1 MKKIKYTN
9 VKLPFEYSNDF
20 KVWGPTKAA
29 HCCLTLMTRQ
39 ILLTLCHMN
48 VHRQP
53 PPPPPQEK
61 KTNKKNESTCLK
73 VIFAEV
79 HSQIMKVIFTNTFL
93 KVVTRAAKMFEEV
106 RQFARLL
113 PQFRSLVQMSEIWT
127 LQNVQKSPTSH
138 IPMDPIFAHL

>member
-1 MKKIKYTN
+1 MKKIKYANAN

-53 PPPPPQEK
+53 PQEK

-73 VIFAEV
+73 VIFAKV
-79 HSQIMKVIFTNTFL
+79 HSQIMKVIFTNTLL
-93 KVVTRAAKMFEEV
+93 KVVARAAKMFEEV
-106 RQFARLL
+106 R
-113 PQFRSLVQMSEIWT
+113 
-127 LQNVQKSPTSH
+127 
-138 IPMDPIFAHL
+138 